1 MLLLKDC
8 IKNLKAFKAE
18 FGKQYGITKLGIFGS
33 VARQENRE
41 DSDIDIVVE
50 VNHPS
55 LRLMYELE
63 EALKDL
69 FGCKVDLIRF
79 RETLRPLFKNNLQKD
94 VIYVW
99 HSDQYEYANIDEEII
114 VSAINEDLLPLKV
127 YWNNTEKEFAE
138 ERQEKQ

>member
-8 IKNLKAFKAE
+8 IKNLKAFKAG

-94 VIYVW
+94 VIYV
-99 HSDQYEYANIDEEII
+99 
-114 VSAINEDLLPLKV
+114 
-127 YWNNTEKEFAE
+127 
-138 ERQEKQ
+138 

>member
-8 IKNLKAFKAE
+8 IKNLKAFKAG

-79 RETLRPLFKNNLQKD
+79 RDTLRPLFKSNLQKD
-94 VIYVW
+94 VIYVCGPVPLL
-99 HSDQYEYANIDEEII
+99 HSPRSTPSLVRTYRSSQA
-114 VSAINEDLLPLKV
+114 
-127 YWNNTEKEFAE
+127 
-138 ERQEKQ
+138 